1 MRFARHLLTFDNAYF
16 ERIIFTDESKFYIS
30 VRNQRVLV
38 RRRNGH
44 EYDDDAVQRVRA
56 GRSPGVMVWAAISIV
71 GVGPTV
77 RLDGRV
83 TADRYLELLQQ
94 QIPTHYPSTF
104 QPNELI
110 YQHDNAPIH
119 RAQTVTNW
127 IAVRRMNILDWPAQ
141 SPDLNLIENCWSHV
155 KRQLKR
161 INLRD
166 NDQLWEAIQQIWGQI
181 QGDYIERLY
190 SSSEEG

>member
-1 MRFARHLLTFDNAYF
+1 
-16 ERIIFTDESKFYIS
+16 
-30 VRNQRVLV
+30 
-38 RRRNGH
+38 
-44 EYDDDAVQRVRA
+44 
-56 GRSPGVMVWAAISIV
+56 MVWAAISIV
-71 GVGPTV
+71 GVGPIV

-83 TADRYLELLQQ
+83 TADRYLEMLQQ
-94 QIPTHYPSTF
+94 QISTHYPSTF
-104 QPNELI
+104 QPNGLI

-155 KRQLKR
+155 KRQLRR

-181 QGDYIERLY
+181 QEDYIERLY
-190 SSSEEG
+190 SSLRRRLNEVVRRRGDATRY